1 MIKENL
7 NNYKEQNQVCCT
19 FKRKR
24 ISEKKGEKKYF
35 STLRKEVLKNTA
47 EKE

>member
-24 ISEKKGEKKYF
+24 ISEKKGEKK
-35 STLRKEVLKNTA
+35 VLQHIKVRGPQ
-47 EKE
+47 KYS